1 MSAHVPFP
9 TVTSA
14 ASAPIEGLYREH
26 RPWLMGWLRRRVD
39 SPQQAEDL
47 SQDVFMRILQG
58 SKTVRADQARVFLA
72 TIARGLVIDYRRR
85 SALEQAY
92 LDYLVSL
99 PQGAEPSPQERL
111 QLMQALCTLD
121 RMLAELP
128 PRVRQAFLLSQID
141 GLGYAEIAVRLDVSL
156 SSVQQ
161 YMIRAMTACCE
172 AFHD

>member
-1 MSAHVPFP
+1 
-9 TVTSA
+9 
-14 ASAPIEGLYREH
+14 
-26 RPWLMGWLRRRVD
+26 
-39 SPQQAEDL
+39 
-47 SQDVFMRILQG
+47 MRILQG